1 MSNQKG
7 FVSTVLIIVVVVLI
21 GAVGYVK
28 LIKKSTTREDNEQ
41 PQLPVSETQQQANLP
56 ATNDISKQTQQSS
69 EMTNWKTYRNEKY
82 GFEVK
87 YPANIFQLDKNTNT
101 LSHTLNNFHKYS
113 AKDGSDLGLANDIS
127 IVFKKENDKG
137 CNWLE
142 TGLGLKSIGIPFK
155 SKKIKG
161 VKYETGAEGEGVE
174 YYCVKNKDSQNVF
187 LIERWFLNVSYS
199 TDLPK
204 QSDYI
209 NGGKQEEIFN
219 QVLSTFKFT
228 K

>member
-1 MSNQKG
+1 MKNKKG
-7 FVSTVLIIVVVVLI
+7 FIKILLIII
-21 GAVGYVK
+21 AIIAVALFVYIRMGYK
-28 LIKKSTTREDNEQ
+28 TETIPSNITDNKTD
-41 PQLPVSETQQQANLP
+41 SSSQASDK
-56 ATNDISKQTQQSS
+56 DITAD
-69 EMTNWKTYRNEKY
+69 WKIYRNDQY
-82 GFEVK
+82 GFEVD

-113 AKDGSDLGLANDIS
+113 AKDGSDLELANDIS

-228 K
+228 D

>member
-7 FVSTVLIIVVVVLI
+7 FSKITIIIIALIAI
-21 GAVGYVK
+21 GGAYFVFS
-28 LIKKSTTREDNEQ
+28 KKDGSISIQDVTNQNSQSDNS
-41 PQLPVSETQQQANLP
+41 PAYQLSV
-56 ATNDISKQTQQSS
+56 D
-69 EMTNWKTYRNEKY
+69 NWKIYQNDQY
-82 GFEVK
+82 GFELK
-87 YPANIFQLDKNTNT
+87 YPENIFKLDKNTNT

-113 AKDGSDLGLANDIS
+113 AKDGSDLELANDIS

-142 TGLGLKSIGIPFK
+142 TGLGLKSIGVAFEFK
-155 SKKIKG
+155 NIKG

-187 LIERWFLNVSYS
+187 LIERWFLNASYS

-204 QSDYI
+204 QIDYI
-209 NGGKQEEIFN
+209 DDGKQEEIFN
-219 QVLSTFKFT
+219 QILSTFKFT